1 MVSEMKTESSGF
13 WVAGQDVW
21 LRRRRKAP
29 EDPNAS
35 TRGKMSSMSAV
46 VAMPAVVATR
56 VGFGGPI
63 NMKFDGLISSTW
75 G

>member
-1 MVSEMKTESSGF
+1 MVSDMKTESSGF

-21 LRRRRKAP
+21 LRRRRKAL
-29 EDPNAS
+29 EDPSAR

-46 VAMPAVVATR
+46 VAMPSVVATR

-63 NMKFDGLISSTW
+63 KSSLMLDKYSTW